1 MPWLAAFFRNGA
13 LPVHGW
19 PYFVVMRHVPS
30 ALLFLS
36 AIPAAGQWVEKD
48 PLWAI
53 VEGEAAAHACDSW
66 QKDARDSEPRHYEL
80 HYHRLEWS
88 IDPAVRHIEGDI
100 THHFRATDVLEELVF
115 DLSNALLIQD
125 VIHHGTSI
133 AFTHEEDL
141 LMIMLPQPLGPGQQD
156 SITITYSGEPPTSG
170 FGSFMQA
177 EHAGAP
183 IVWTLSQPY
192 GARDWWPCD
201 QRLANKA
208 DSLDMFV
215 TTPPGQRAAGIGV
228 LVAEEVLPDGRVRF
242 HWRHRHPIAYYLVA
256 VAVTNYTAYSDI
268 VDFGDHQVEILNYV
282 YPENLAF
289 AQQELFAAVGQLQL
303 FSELF
308 GPYPFAD
315 EKYGHAQFSWGG
327 GMEHQT
333 MSFMG
338 SFHNEIVSHELGH
351 QWFGNKV
358 TCGSWEDIWLNE
370 GFATYMSA
378 LSYEALAPM
387 YWMPVKQMRRDAI
400 VAQPDG
406 SIRRTDTTTVASL
419 FNSRLTYLKASFVL
433 HMLRWV
439 CGDGAFFAGC
449 RNYLNDPGLAWGVA
463 TTNDLRAHLE
473 TASGRDLEEF
483 FRDWYEGEGHPNYA
497 VEWTQDAAG
506 VVQVRLDQSTSHP
519 SVAFFEMPVP
529 VQFKSGDMDST
540 VVFDHT
546 HSGQHFSFHLS
557 FRADSAFFDPEIW
570 LLSGSNMLRHV
581 PVAAFGSDR
590 LLLFPNPAGDLAWV
604 HLGGVLQGTITANIH
619 DATGRLVRTQQL
631 LVEGGRAPLTL
642 HGLNAGVYHA
652 ELRSA
657 TGKAVLRFVRDHR

>member
-1 MPWLAAFFRNGA
+1 MGRVSLLLLLLAT
-13 LPVHGW
+13 LPV
-19 PYFVVMRHVPS
+19 S
-30 ALLFLS
+30 A
-36 AIPAAGQWVEKD
+36 QWIEKD
-48 PLWAI
+48 PLWTIADN
-53 VEGEAAAHACDSW
+53 EAAAHERNAW
-66 QKDARDSEPRHYEL
+66 HKGARDTGPRHYDL

-88 IDPAVRHIEGDI
+88 IDPAVRYIQGDV
-100 THHFRATDVLEELVF
+100 THHYTATDVLEELVF
-115 DLSNALLIQD
+115 DLGSALLVQD
-125 VIHHGTSI
+125 VRHHGAPI
-133 AFTHEEDL
+133 AFTHADDL
-141 LMIMLPQPLGPGQQD
+141 LTITLPEALPPGQQD
-156 SITITYSGEPPTSG
+156 SIKITYAGEPPTSG

-201 QRLANKA
+201 QRLSNKA

-215 TTPPGQRAAGIGV
+215 ITPPGQRAAGIGV
-228 LVAEEVLPDGRVRF
+228 LVAEDTLPDGRLRF

-268 VDFGDHQVEILNYV
+268 VDLGGQQVEILNYV
-282 YPENLAF
+282 YPESLAD
-289 AQQELFAAVGQLQL
+289 AQNGLSAAVGQMQL
-303 FSELF
+303 FNELF

-351 QWFGNKV
+351 QWFGDKV

-378 LSYEALAPM
+378 LSYEALSPQ

-400 VAQPDG
+400 IAQPDG
-406 SIRRTDTTTVASL
+406 SIRRTDTSTVASL
-419 FNSRLTYLKASFVL
+419 FNSRLTYLKASFVV

-439 CGDGAFFAGC
+439 CGDSAFFAGC
-449 RNYLNDPGLAWGVA
+449 RNYLNDPALAWGTA
-463 TTNDLRAHLE
+463 RTNDLRAHLE
-473 TASGRDLEEF
+473 AASGRDLAEF
-483 FRDWYEGEGHPNYA
+483 FRDWYEGEGHPSYA

-506 VVQVRLDQSTSHP
+506 VVQVRVDQTTSHP
-519 SVAFFEMPVP
+519 SVGFFEMPVP
-529 VQFKSGDMDST
+529 VLFKNVAMDST
-540 VVFDHT
+540 VVFDHAY
-546 HSGQHFSFHLS
+546 SGQQFVFHLP
-557 FRADSAFFDPEIW
+557 FQADSAFFDPEIW
-570 LLSGSNMLRHV
+570 LLSGPNMVRHV

-604 HLGGVLQGTITANIH
+604 HLGGALQGPVTANIH
-619 DATGRLVRTQQL
+619 DATGRLVRSQQL
-631 LVEGGRAPLTL
+631 LVEGGRAPLLL
-642 HGLNAGVYHA
+642 HGLNAGLYHA

-657 TGKAVLRFVRDHR
+657 TGSAVLRFVRDHR